1 MSTSEKQATLSLI
14 VLALG
19 TLSFLMPLV
28 QIQAPQGQENILNGD
43 VTFKVY
49 PDRTIDVTVTGSFEQ
64 VLEPWST
71 PPPFYNLAFELASS
85 PTGTNLTEVMSTL
98 LVKLGPEFTNILS
111 ALELDIMLSVEE
123 KSTEG
128 NIMFKL
134 PGSVGVD
141 CGIKFVLD
149 EETSKGTLDLELTAQ
164 LWYALYPKELIEQFV
179 ETFPLF
185 KAQLI
190 SQVSDSTN
198 GNVMIQDLTLVDSE
212 IGPIYA
218 TITVT
223 SSIVGD
229 FGKGIQSL
237 FGEVSI
243 PYVDVPEI
251 EPGSDLEELKYLRIR
266 SADIHI
272 TFDNEEQAFTVVLD
286 GVMEGDLDEVCNSL
300 KNMFLEERL
309 HDSQLDEETLQ
320 MINEFLLPTEISIV
334 NLNTVFEYS
343 LEDEFQAFEFT
354 IDGLGLRPPD
364 ANALLTFLQYASAE
378 VSQSSFTLTLEGA
391 SDDGQYVE
399 INVPSTTSEPLVK
412 EPQKVVW
419 KFDDIENLNQVTF
432 EVKETQSSM
441 LTPQFIIPVAGVA
454 VALAA
459 AGLMLARR
467 K

>member
-1 MSTSEKQATLSLI
+1 MFISERRTKTTLIILILGILATFI
-14 VLALG
+14 
-19 TLSFLMPLV
+19 PLV
-28 QIQAPQGQENILNGD
+28 QAQASPGQENLLEGD
-43 VTFKVY
+43 MTFKVH
-49 PDRTIDVTVTGSFEQ
+49 PDGNIDVIVTGSFEQ
-64 VLEPWST
+64 VLEQWWI
-71 PPPFYNLAFELASS
+71 PPPFYNLTFELANS
-85 PTGTNLTEVMSTL
+85 PSGTNLTDVMSTL
-98 LVKLGPEFTNILS
+98 VIKLGPDFTNTLA
-111 ALELDIMLSVEE
+111 ALELDILIHVEE
-123 KSTEG
+123 KNAEG
-128 NIMFKL
+128 NVMFKL
-134 PGSVGVD
+134 PGSIGID
-141 CGIKFVLD
+141 CGLEFVLD
-149 EETSKGTLDLELTAQ
+149 EETSEGTLDLELTVQ
-164 LWYALYPKELIEQFV
+164 MWYALYPKEFIEQFV

-190 SQVSDSTN
+190 SQVSESTN

-212 IGPIYA
+212 IGPVYA

-223 SSIVGD
+223 SSIIGD

-237 FGEVSI
+237 FGEVSM
-243 PYVDVPEI
+243 PYVDIPEI
-251 EPGSDLEELKYLRIR
+251 EQGSDLEELMYLRIR

-309 HDSQLDEETLQ
+309 HDSHLDEETAQ

-343 LEDEFQAFEFT
+343 LGDEFQAFRFT

-364 ANALLTFLQYASAE
+364 AEALLTFLQYASAE
-378 VSQSSFTLTLEGA
+378 VSQSSFTLTLEGV

-399 INVPSTTSEPLVK
+399 ISVPSTTSRPLVE

-419 KFDDIENLNQVTF
+419 KFDDIEYLNQVTF
-432 EVKETQSSM
+432 EVKEKPSSM
-441 LTPQFIIPVAGVA
+441 LTPQVIIPVAGVA
-454 VALAA
+454 IALAA